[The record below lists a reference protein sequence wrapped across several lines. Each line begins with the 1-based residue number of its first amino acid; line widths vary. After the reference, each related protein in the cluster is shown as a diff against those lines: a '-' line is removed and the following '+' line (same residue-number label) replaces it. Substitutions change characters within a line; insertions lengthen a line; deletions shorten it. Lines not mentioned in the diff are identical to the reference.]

1 MKCPSCGYE
10 NSDDAQYCSLCQKS
24 FVKAEPEPDI
34 YQRGGDLHPVSKRP
48 KPKRPLFFYRMV
60 RFGFPALGLLILVVF
75 LVEMAILF
83 LPNNLD
89 CAAADCPAVDDA
101 TFKWQVLEEP
111 MPVLV
116 TFCPEVLWHRVNQEY
131 DPEIEYYR
139 QPLPTVMAVRSIIRG
154 GEFEGRVKFYKYYIS
169 SSELNEDP
177 VAVEYGIKSSLEAVL
192 FKDGAVIGE
201 IGGTCCT
208 PRERKEEIETAL
220 RAVLEGDIY

>member
-10 NSDDAQYCSLCQKS
+10 NSQDARYCGLCQS
-24 FVKAEPEPDI
+24 VFANADGGPDI
-34 YQRGGDLHPVSKRP
+34 KQGDGDLPPFIKRP
-48 KPKRPLFFYRMV
+48 KTKHPLFFYRIV
-60 RFGFPALGLLILVVF
+60 RFGFLGFMLLAAIVF

-89 CAAADCPAVDDA
+89 CAAADCLAVDSNS
-101 TFKWQVLEEP
+101 FKWLVLEEP